1 MITEEIKLVLAINQI
16 QNVLGLIEG
25 NEWENYMNL
34 RLTSVYYEL
43 ERQLTNQVE
52 SITLKK

>member
-1 MITEEIKLVLAINQI
+1 MITEETKLILAINQVE
-16 QNVLGLIEG
+16 NVIKLIEG

-43 ERQLTNQVE
+43 QRQLTNQVK